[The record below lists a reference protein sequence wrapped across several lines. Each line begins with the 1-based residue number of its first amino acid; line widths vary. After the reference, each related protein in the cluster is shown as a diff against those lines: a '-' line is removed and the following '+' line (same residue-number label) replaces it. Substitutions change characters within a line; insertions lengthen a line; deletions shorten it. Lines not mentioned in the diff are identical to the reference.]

1 VKPTSVSSSARPFA
15 GWRILALAVI
25 TGALT
30 GPGQTIGVSVFV
42 DWFITDLGLT
52 RSEVSLAYL
61 VGTITAAFAMPIA
74 GRLIDGSGI
83 RRAMTVIGIGFG
95 AALMAMAG
103 VAGFVTLAAGFV
115 LIRMFGQG
123 SLTLVSTVAVTLW
136 FDRRRGTMLG
146 IYSTGMGML
155 MALVPVG
162 SSLVIEAVGW
172 RVAWVVL
179 GLVIWAVVV
188 PIARWGM
195 IDRPSDI
202 GQVPDGPIADIDEA
216 RAVRSADAASRAEAI
231 RTWRFWVLVSG
242 SAAVG
247 MLTTALNFHQISL
260 LGDAGLTPTAAAAMF
275 LPQTVGTG
283 VAGLAFGYVSD
294 RLTVRSLLP
303 MTMGLLAT
311 SLVLA
316 SVLVPGPIVVV
327 YALCLGATGGAARS
341 VSATLMPRWFGVTNI
356 GAIQGVATFVGVA
369 STAVGPVAFSV
380 ARDATGDYS
389 IAALSYALIP
399 VAVALAS
406 LTVKPVRPPA

>member
-61 VGTITAAFAMPIA
+61 VGTVTAAFAMPIA
-74 GRLIDGSGI
+74 GRLIDGSGV
-83 RRAMTVIGIGFG
+83 RRAMMVIGVGFG

-123 SLTLVSTVAVTLW
+123 SLNLVSTVAVTLW

-172 RVAWVVL
+172 RMAWVVV

-202 GQVPDGPIADIDEA
+202 GQFPDGPIAAIDEG
-216 RAVRSADAASRAEAI
+216 RAVRSGPGATRTEAI

-356 GAIQGVATFVGVA
+356 GAIQGVAAFVGVA

-389 IAALSYALIP
+389 LAAISYALIP

-406 LTVKPVRPPA
+406 LTVKPIRPSA